1 MSELTDKFI
10 VDLIELNTSLMLVI
24 FPESMEPDL
33 DNVRLDKFEVSS
45 SLLQMEVFDDDFLFT
60 LPELIVAPLVLVMES
75 DLIFSIGNGGYEML
89 DRLVKLELLVDL
101 SFFMN
106 VVESDDDL
114 SLSEFL
120 LLFNMLLF
128 VEALVLLDLFV
139 LPVNMLVELEMLLIL
154 LELLCVA

>member
-10 VDLIELNTSLMLVI
+10 VDLIELKTSLMFVI
-24 FPESMEPDL
+24 FPESIESDL

-75 DLIFSIGNGGYEML
+75 DLIFSVGNGGYEML

-120 LLFNMLLF
+120 LLFSMLLF